1 MSLFA
6 TKSIDKIIA
15 EAQETGEHTLKKTLS
30 ALDLTML
37 GIGAIIGTGIFVLT
51 GQAAGK
57 HAGPAVVLSM
67 ILAGIAS
74 AFAALC
80 YSEFAASVPISG
92 SAYAYGYGTLGEFI
106 AWIIGWD
113 LILEYAFGAATV
125 AVGWSGYVV
134 SLINDTLY
142 PYTGLSF
149 PLALSAPPGV
159 EIKDA
164 AGAVVATGVFNLP
177 AFLISIAVTLLLIRG
192 IKESASF
199 NSLIVVVK
207 VLVVVLFIIAG
218 ISYVNPSNLG
228 IGCAAGS
235 AGCAEFL
242 PFGWSGVVTG
252 AAVIFFAYIGFDAVS
267 TAAQE
272 AKNPQRDMPIGIL
285 GSLAICTVLYILV
298 AGIMVGLVD
307 YRLLTTAAAP
317 IAVAID
323 AALKVAEGT
332 TMGTILSVFPT
343 IIKVGAVLGLSSTM
357 VVMVMGQPRVFYSM
371 SKDGLLPAWAAK
383 IHPRFQ
389 TPHITTAITGV
400 IVAILAGFV
409 PIHMLGELVSIGT
422 LFAFVIVGT
431 GIIILRSSNPALNR
445 PFKVPLSP
453 YIPVATVLVSAFLM
467 NNLPLDTWLR
477 LIVWMSLGLVIYFA
491 YSYTHSNLANTP
503 ENADT
508 TAAADGNGNSQNT
521 AMATV
526 MNLGGIALAVGLAAL
541 ALNLD
546 FVIGADIYPNL
557 LFRLIA
563 GFVVGWLAYYLINMF
578 TMSGAAAANGYK
590 PPVAAMLAIVG
601 AIILTIW
608 QVEFFIPNTTWLD
621 TAVRTFA
628 WAVTGVLVAMLM
640 YGKSDR
646 SGGGRSSSVRTI
658 GLAATVINLLVWVGI
673 FYWFLTHWADFH
685 HK

>member
-15 EAQETGEHTLKKTLS
+15 EAAETGEHTLKKTLS

-57 HAGPAVVLSM
+57 HAGPAVIISM
-67 ILAGIAS
+67 IVAGIAS

-80 YSEFAASVPISG
+80 YSEFASSVPISG

-134 SLINDTLY
+134 SLFRDTLGI
-142 PYTGLSF
+142 PF
-149 PLALSAPPGV
+149 PMSLSAPPGV
-159 EIKDA
+159 EIKLADGTI
-164 AGAVVATGVFNLP
+164 AGHGVFNLP
-177 AFLISIAVTLLLIRG
+177 AFLIAIAVTLLLIRG

-199 NSLIVVVK
+199 NSVIVIIK

-218 ISYVNPSNLG
+218 IGFVNMSNLG
-228 IGCAAGS
+228 IGCEAG
-235 AGCAEFL
+235 ATGCAEFM
-242 PFGWSGVVTG
+242 PFGPSGVITG

-298 AGIMVGLVD
+298 SGIMVGLVD
-307 YRLLTTAAAP
+307 YRLLTNAAAP
-317 IAVAID
+317 IATAID
-323 AALKVAEGT
+323 AAKDQAAGT
-332 TMGTILSVFPT
+332 TMGNILIAFPT

-383 IHPRFQ
+383 IHPKFQ

-400 IVAILAGFV
+400 IVAVLAGFV
-409 PIHMLGELVSIGT
+409 PIHLLGELVSIGT

-431 GIIILRSSNPALNR
+431 GIIILRASSPNLKR
-445 PFKVPLSP
+445 PFKVPFSP
-453 YIPVATVLVSAFLM
+453 VVPILTVWVSAFLM

-477 LIVWMSLGLVIYFA
+477 LIVWMSIGLVVYFA
-491 YSYTHSNLANTP
+491 YSYKHSKLADVAQEGSTI
-503 ENADT
+503 ESD
-508 TAAADGNGNSQNT
+508 
-521 AMATV
+521 
-526 MNLGGIALAVGLAAL
+526 
-541 ALNLD
+541 
-546 FVIGADIYPNL
+546 
-557 LFRLIA
+557 
-563 GFVVGWLAYYLINMF
+563 
-578 TMSGAAAANGYK
+578 YK
-590 PPVAAMLAIVG
+590 PPFAAMLAIIG
-601 AIILTIW
+601 AVVLTIW

-621 TAVRTFA
+621 TAVRSFA
-628 WAVTGVLVAMLM
+628 WGVTGILVAMLM
-640 YGKSDR
+640 YGKKDNTGVR
-646 SGGGRSSSVRTI
+646 SEKVRTV
-658 GLAATVINLLVWVGI
+658 GLIASTINLLFWIGM
-673 FYWFLTHWADFH
+673 FYWFLTHWADYH
-685 HK
+685 RS

>member
-15 EAQETGEHTLKKTLS
+15 EAHESGEHTLKKTLN

-57 HAGPAVVLSM
+57 HAGPAVIISM
-67 ILAGIAS
+67 IIAGIVS

-92 SAYAYGYGTLGEFI
+92 SAYAYGYGTLGEFV

-134 SLINDTLY
+134 SLFRDTLGI
-142 PYTGLSF
+142 PF
-149 PLALSAPPGV
+149 PLALSAPPGTTIV
-159 EIKDA
+159 LSD
-164 AGAVVATGVFNLP
+164 GSTATGFFNLP
-177 AFLISIAVTLLLIRG
+177 AFLISIAVTLLLIKG

-199 NSLIVVVK
+199 NSIIVVVK
-207 VLVVVLFIIAG
+207 IVVVVLFIIAG
-218 ISYVNPSNLG
+218 IGYVNTDNIG

-235 AGCAEFL
+235 PGCAQFM
-242 PFGWSGVVTG
+242 PYGFPGVVTG

-285 GSLAICTVLYILV
+285 GSLGICTILYILV

-307 YRLLTTAAAP
+307 YKLLTNAAAP

-323 AALKVAEGT
+323 AALQKASGT
-332 TMGTILSVFPT
+332 TMGTILQVFPT

-371 SKDGLLPAWAAK
+371 AKDGLLPAWAAK
-383 IHPRFQ
+383 IHPKYQ
-389 TPHITTAITGV
+389 TPHITTAITGT

-409 PIHMLGELVSIGT
+409 PINLLGELVSIGT

-431 GIIILRSSNPALNR
+431 GIIILRSSNPNLNR
-445 PFKVPLSP
+445 PFRVPLSP
-453 YIPVATVLVSAFLM
+453 FIPIATVVSAAYLM
-467 NNLPLDTWLR
+467 NSLPLDTWIR
-477 LIVWMSLGLVIYFA
+477 LIVWMSIGLVIYFA
-491 YSYTHSNLANTP
+491 YSYSHSNLRQVSDEVANQSDSR
-503 ENADT
+503 NAPPI
-508 TAAADGNGNSQNT
+508 AAIIAIVLAIALTLYQVPYLMDLKSET
-521 AMATV
+521 IPL
-526 MNLGGIALAVGLAAL
+526 NLGI
-541 ALNLD
+541 
-546 FVIGADIYPNL
+546 
-557 LFRLIA
+557 RL
-563 GFVVGWLAYYLINMF
+563 
-578 TMSGAAAANGYK
+578 
-590 PPVAAMLAIVG
+590 
-601 AIILTIW
+601 
-608 QVEFFIPNTTWLD
+608 
-621 TAVRTFA
+621 FA
-628 WAVTGVLVAMLM
+628 WIVTGILVAMLM
-640 YGKSDR
+640 YGKQDNRGGSD
-646 SGGGRSSSVRTI
+646 SKIQKI
-658 GLAATVINLLVWVGI
+658 GLIGSLINLAVWGAI
-673 FYWFLTHWADFH
+673 TYWFFIHYAELHG
-685 HK
+685 K

>member
-6 TKSIDKIIA
+6 TKPISKIIA
-15 EAQETGEHTLKKTLS
+15 EAEETGEHTLKKALS
-30 ALDLTML
+30 SLDLTML

-57 HAGPAVVLSM
+57 HAGPAVIISM
-67 ILAGIAS
+67 ILAGIVS

-92 SAYAYGYGTLGEFI
+92 SAYAYGYGTLGEFV

-134 SLINDTLY
+134 SLFRDTLGINY
-142 PYTGLSF
+142 
-149 PLALSAPPGV
+149 PLALSAPPGTA
-159 EIKDA
+159 IRLAD
-164 AGAVVATGVFNLP
+164 GTTATGVFNLP

-199 NSLIVVVK
+199 NSIIVMIK

-218 ISYVNPSNLG
+218 IGYVNTNNIG

-235 AGCAEFL
+235 PGCAEFM
-242 PFGWSGVVTG
+242 PFGFSGVVTG

-307 YRLLTTAAAP
+307 YKLLKEAAAP

-323 AALKVAEGT
+323 AALQQARGT
-332 TMGTILSVFPT
+332 TMGTILAVFPT

-371 SKDGLLPAWAAK
+371 SKDGLLPSWAAK
-383 IHPRFQ
+383 IHPRYQ

-400 IVAILAGFV
+400 IVSILAGFV
-409 PIHMLGELVSIGT
+409 PISLLGELVSIGT

-431 GIIILRSSNPALNR
+431 GIIILRRSNPNLHR
-445 PFKVPLSP
+445 PFRVPLSP
-453 YIPVATVLVSAFLM
+453 FIPIATVVSAAYLM
-467 NNLPLDTWLR
+467 NSLPLDTWIR
-477 LIVWMSLGLVIYFA
+477 LIDWMSIGLVIYFA
-491 YSYTHSNLANTP
+491 YSYSHSK
-503 ENADT
+503 
-508 TAAADGNGNSQNT
+508 
-521 AMATV
+521 
-526 MNLGGIALAVGLAAL
+526 LGSDIDAET
-541 ALNLD
+541 
-546 FVIGADIYPNL
+546 GADQD
-557 LFRLIA
+557 
-563 GFVVGWLAYYLINMF
+563 
-578 TMSGAAAANGYK
+578 AAQDYK
-590 PPVAAMLAIVG
+590 PPVAAIIAIVLVI
-601 AIILTIW
+601 ALTLY
-608 QVEFFIPNTTWLD
+608 QVPYLMDLKSE
-621 TAVRTFA
+621 AVPINLAFRLFA
-628 WAVTGVLVAMLM
+628 WIVTGVLVALLM
-640 YGKSDR
+640 YGKKDARGGER
-646 SGGGRSSSVRTI
+646 SAQVKTV
-658 GLAATVINLLVWVGI
+658 GLAVSVINLLVWAGI
-673 FYWFLTHWADFH
+673 TYWFFVHFAEL